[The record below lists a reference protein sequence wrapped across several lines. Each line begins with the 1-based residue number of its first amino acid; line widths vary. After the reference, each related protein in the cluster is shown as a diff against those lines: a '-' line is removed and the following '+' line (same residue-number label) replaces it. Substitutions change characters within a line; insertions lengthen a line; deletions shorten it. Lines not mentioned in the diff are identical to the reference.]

1 MTSNSS
7 SALIPFCAFKTDMT
21 MFKEPRFLPG
31 ISFALCSFFRPTMLE
46 GQLCYT
52 LNLNKTR
59 SGAGKENQLMLVLD
73 SNEDRSL
80 QTSSSQVE
88 ENLTKGDSS
97 GLTMNL
103 GISYKSA
110 GEAVKTRIGTLSLNN
125 HFGGGIC
132 KMTAVKRMSAKPDFL
147 KMPFGDR
154 KCAGESYEDCRTRK
168 MLEECNCVPWEVP
181 GYQVGV
187 LHKRLDSDLFLW

>member
-1 MTSNSS
+1 
-7 SALIPFCAFKTDMT
+7 
-21 MFKEPRFLPG
+21 
-31 ISFALCSFFRPTMLE
+31 MLE
-46 GQLCYT
+46 GQLCYQ

-88 ENLTKGDSS
+88 ENLTKEDSS
-97 GLTMNL
+97 GLTMDL
-103 GISYKSA
+103 GIPYKSA
-110 GEAVKTRIGTLSLNN
+110 GEAVKTRIGTLSHKN
-125 HFGGGIC
+125 HFSGGIC

-154 KCAGESYEDCRTRK
+154 KCTGELYEDCRTRK
-168 MLEECNCVPWEVP
+168 LLEECNCVPWELP
-181 GYQVGV
+181 GYQVSTTKKPRNSNSSDVG
-187 LHKRLDSDLFLW
+187 HEDMWSKRQGLY

>member
-1 MTSNSS
+1 
-7 SALIPFCAFKTDMT
+7 
-21 MFKEPRFLPG
+21 
-31 ISFALCSFFRPTMLE
+31 MLE

-88 ENLTKGDSS
+88 EKLTKEDSS

-103 GISYKSA
+103 GIPYKSTR
-110 GEAVKTRIGTLSLNN
+110 EAVKTRIGTLSYNN

-132 KMTAVKRMSAKPDFL
+132 KITVVKRMSATTDFL

-154 KCAGESYEDCRTRK
+154 KCTGESYEDCKTRK
-168 MLEECNCVPWEVP
+168 LIGECDCVPWEVP
-181 GYQVGV
+181 GYQVGA